1 MICRAVRLAN
11 PESITVAYA
20 QEIENKHE
28 SGPTVTF
35 ADVTLHKVARV
46 DGGFPQPWMHVAP
59 IILLTEEGGL
69 GGIWF
74 ESVRV
79 IDDRPR
85 PFLRW

>member
-1 MICRAVRLAN
+1 M
-11 PESITVAYA
+11 
-20 QEIENKHE
+20 NKHE

-46 DGGFPQPWMHVAP
+46 DDGFKQPWMHVAP
-59 IILLTEEGGL
+59 IMFMTEEGGM